1 MGCVAAH
8 PSLFR
13 IGEFAMNLMQK
24 FWQDEAG
31 VIVSTEIILIMMI
44 LVFGLIAGLVSL
56 RDAVAQ
62 ELGDTGLMVNTLDQ
76 SYSFSGN
83 TNTVDDGGDTV
94 NASTPS
100 SLFVDLT
107 DENNV
112 DVTDQAPAGLDLITP
127 LGNQEG

>member
-1 MGCVAAH
+1 
-8 PSLFR
+8 
-13 IGEFAMNLMQK
+13 MNLMQK

-62 ELGDTGLMVNTLDQ
+62 ELGDTGLMVNNLNQ

-83 TNTVDDGGDTV
+83 TNTVVQSGNNI
-94 NASTPS
+94 NAATPAS
-100 SLFVDLT
+100 AWTDLI
-107 DENNV
+107 DENN
-112 DVTDQAPAGLDLITP
+112 TDSSDEAPQGLSLVQP
-127 LGNQEG
+127 QGAVEG